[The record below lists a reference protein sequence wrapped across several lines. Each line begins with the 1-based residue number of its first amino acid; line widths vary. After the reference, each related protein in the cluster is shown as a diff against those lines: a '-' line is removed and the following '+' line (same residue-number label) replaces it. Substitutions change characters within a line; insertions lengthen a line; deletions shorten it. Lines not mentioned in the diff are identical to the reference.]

1 MAVQDNS
8 VETIEGLSWQQQA
21 ACRGPLGSVFF
32 PPPVTE
38 RKREKIAREQKAIQI
53 CKACP
58 VMDDCRSY
66 SIAIREPHG
75 VWGGLSEKE
84 RRLLL

>member
-8 VETIEGLSWQQQA
+8 AQTEQGLQWQEFA

-32 PPPVTE
+32 PPPITE
-38 RKREKIAREQKAIQI
+38 RKREKLARERKAKQI
-53 CKACP
+53 CQACP
-58 VMDDCRSY
+58 VMNECRDY

-84 RRLLL
+84 RRVLL